1 MKSDKDWRLGS
12 MGDMQIL
19 PGSRHRPPMKKP
31 MWIIV
36 LVLFV
41 CVFLI
46 IAYMYPPQS
55 SSSACYIFSSR
66 GCKRFSDWLP
76 PAPAR
81 EYTDEEIASR
91 VVIKDILT
99 SPPVVSKKS
108 KIAFMFL
115 SPGSLP
121 LEKLWD
127 NFFQVSV
134 GYFTHLFYY
143 IQAFVSQ
150 LSPYRF
156 GRNLMFLFEIYL

>member
-1 MKSDKDWRLGS
+1 MKTEKGWRLG

-19 PGSRHRPPMKKP
+19 PGSRHRPPLKKP

-46 IAYMYPPQS
+46 CAYMYPPQS
-55 SSSACYIFSSR
+55 SSACFVFSSR
-66 GCKRFSDWLP
+66 GCKRFADWLP
-76 PAPAR
+76 PIPAR
-81 EYTDEEIASR
+81 EYTDEEIASK
-91 VVIKDILT
+91 VVIKDILN

-127 NFFQVSV
+127 NFFQVRIGYLYGLV
-134 GYFTHLFYY
+134 GSKYLFS
-143 IQAFVSQ
+143 IIS
-150 LSPYRF
+150 L
-156 GRNLMFLFEIYL
+156 EDC